1 MELLKIEHNSI
12 TVALD
17 PLDCLRL
24 AQACR
29 AADHVLAGDMPGV
42 PLFGLSEG
50 SSGSSAA
57 RPLGQRYTTLAAL
70 FAAGAVAGNDAY
82 DLPIGRSVE
91 PRWPHGVEGLIGP
104 RRAPARDG
112 QAEGV

>member
-1 MELLKIEHNSI
+1 MELLKIEHNTI

-24 AQACR
+24 AQACH
-29 AADHVLAGDMPGV
+29 AADHVLAGDMAEV
-42 PLFGLSEG
+42 PLFGLPPGRGG
-50 SSGSSAA
+50 SAEA
-57 RPLGQRYTTLAAL
+57 RPWGQLYMTLAAL

-82 DLPIGRSVE
+82 DLPVGQVVAS
-91 PRWPHGVEGLIGP
+91 RWPHGVQDLIGP